1 VKALFFFFFLGVFEG
16 VAAGGVA
23 MVAAAKMMI
32 GILCKGFEFH
42 FNGID
47 EIIHIIPSDYQQPA
61 V

>member
-1 VKALFFFFFLGVFEG
+1 MM
-16 VAAGGVA
+16 A

-47 EIIHIIPSDYQQPA
+47 EIIHVIPSDYQQPA